1 MTHTLDAGA
10 YLDRIGFDGPRPT
23 VPDLATLR
31 ALHRAHL
38 LTVPFENLD
47 IHIGRPIVL
56 DLAALERK
64 LVGERR
70 GGFCY
75 ELNGS
80 FAALLRQLG
89 YEVSLMEARVRKAD
103 GKSFGP
109 PFDHLLLRVRCQDD
123 PGPWLADVGFG
134 DSFMEPLRL
143 EPGTDQAEVTGHWRI
158 EAVDGDLELR
168 RRAGDADRWDAEHR
182 FGTYAH
188 ELASFAAM
196 CRYHQTSPKSPFT
209 QRRVCSLATPAGRLT
224 LRDDRLIVTDAGQR
238 SERPIDGAAAFEAA
252 LREHFGVVLP
262 AQRAEPARRARPA
275 AG

>member
-1 MTHTLDAGA
+1 MTHTLDVGA
-10 YLDRIGFDGPRPT
+10 YLDRIGFDGPRPPA
-23 VPDLATLR
+23 PDLATLR

-75 ELNGS
+75 ELNGT

-89 YEVSLMEARVRKAD
+89 YEVSLMEARVRKGD

-109 PFDHLLLRVRCQDD
+109 PFDHLLLRVRCQND
-123 PGPWLADVGFG
+123 PGEWLADVGFG
-134 DSFMEPLRL
+134 DCFLEPLRL
-143 EPGTDQAEVTGHWRI
+143 EPGREQVEVTGHWRI
-158 EAVDGDLELR
+158 QAVDGDLELR
-168 RRAGDADRWDAEHR
+168 RRARDADRWDAEHR

-196 CRYHQTSPKSPFT
+196 CRYHQTSPNSPFT
-209 QRRVCSLATPAGRLT
+209 RGRVCSLATPTGRLT
-224 LRDDRLIVTDAGQR
+224 LRDNRLIVTDAGQR
-238 SERPIDGAAAFEAA
+238 SERPIEGELAFEAA

-262 AQRAEPARRARPA
+262 AQPARPA